1 MKLVIQ
7 PIFLNNKRDF
17 TELSYLRSG
26 LETGFAFDTHLTQVN
41 SVVTQIPTNLFD
53 NTRNQYLSDQLLT
66 WLQHALEP
74 SKDTKVLAV
83 CDFDAYFG
91 KYNFCFGEAIIGG
104 NVAAIYLERL
114 LPSNSNHNGS
124 SQSLLQNRI
133 VKEAIHEIG
142 HTFGLRHCLR
152 DLCIMFKS
160 KTILDTDKKN
170 KDFCESCQSLLNA
183 SSQPHMNRPSL
194 KP

>member
-7 PIFLNNKRDF
+7 PIFLNSKWDL
-17 TELSYLRSG
+17 TELSYLRCV
-26 LETGFAFDTHLTQVN
+26 LETGFAFDTHFTVIN
-41 SVVTQIPTNLFD
+41 NVVTQIPTNIFD
-53 NTRNQYLSDQLLT
+53 NRRNQYLSDQLLA
-66 WLQHALEP
+66 WLQHTLEP

-104 NVAAIYLERL
+104 NVSAIYLERL
-114 LPSNSNHNGS
+114 LIYNSNDNSS

-152 DLCIMFKS
+152 DFCIMFKS
-160 KTILDTDKKN
+160 KTILDTDNKN

-183 SSQPHMNRPSL
+183 SSHPHMNKPS
-194 KP
+194 PQP

>member
-1 MKLVIQ
+1 MKLEIQ
-7 PIFLNNKRDF
+7 PIFINNKRDL
-17 TELSYLRSG
+17 TELSYLKSV
-26 LETGFAFDTHLTQVN
+26 LETGFSFDTHFTLIN
-41 SVVTQIPTNLFD
+41 KVVTQIPTNLFD

-66 WLQHALEP
+66 WLQHTLEP
-74 SKDTKVLAV
+74 SMDTKVLAV

-114 LPSNSNHNGS
+114 LPSNSIDNGS

-152 DLCIMFKS
+152 DFCIMFKS

-170 KDFCESCQSLLNA
+170 KDFCVSCQSLLNA

-194 KP
+194 QP

>member
-7 PIFLNNKRDF
+7 PIFLNNKNGL
-17 TELSYLRSG
+17 TELSYLRAV
-26 LETGFAFDTHLTQVN
+26 LETAFAFDTHFTLIN
-41 SVVTQIPTNLFD
+41 NAVTQIPTNIFD
-53 NTRNQYLSDQLLT
+53 NTRNQYSSDQLLA

-74 SKDTKVLAV
+74 SRDTKVLAV

-114 LPSNSNHNGS
+114 LPSNSNDNDS
-124 SQSLLQNRI
+124 SQHLLQNRI

-142 HTFGLRHCLR
+142 HTFRLRHCLR

-160 KTILDTDKKN
+160 KSILDTDKKN

-183 SSQPHMNRPSL
+183 STQPHTNRPSL
-194 KP
+194 HP

>member
-7 PIFLNNKRDF
+7 PIFLNSKRDLA
-17 TELSYLRSG
+17 ELSDLRSV
-26 LETGFAFDTHLTQVN
+26 LETGFIFDTHFTLIN
-41 SVVTQIPTNLFD
+41 NVVTQIPANIFD

-66 WLQHALEP
+66 WLQHTLEP

-114 LPSNSNHNGS
+114 LPSNSNDNGS
-124 SQSLLQNRI
+124 QGLLQNRI

-142 HTFGLRHCLR
+142 HTFGLRHCVR
-152 DLCIMFKS
+152 DFCIMFKS

-170 KDFCESCQSLLNA
+170 KNFCEICQSLLNA
-183 SSQPHMNRPSL
+183 SSYPR
-194 KP
+194 

>member
-7 PIFLNNKRDF
+7 PIFLNNKRDL
-17 TELSYLRSG
+17 TELSYLRSM
-26 LETGFAFDTHLTQVN
+26 LETGFAFDTHFTVIN
-41 SVVTQIPTNLFD
+41 NVVTQIPTNIFD

-66 WLQHALEP
+66 WLQNTLEP

-91 KYNFCFGEAIIGG
+91 KYNFCFGEAIISG

-114 LPSNSNHNGS
+114 LPSNSNDNDS
-124 SQSLLQNRI
+124 SQSLLRNRI

-160 KTILDTDKKN
+160 RTIFDTDKKN
-170 KDFCESCQSLLNA
+170 KNFCESCQSLLNE
-183 SSQPHMNRPSL
+183 SSQPAYE
-194 KP
+194 

>member
-7 PIFLNNKRDF
+7 PIFLNNKMAP
-17 TELSYLRSG
+17 TELSYLRSV
-26 LETGFAFDTHLTQVN
+26 LETGFAFDTHFTLIN
-41 SVVTQIPTNLFD
+41 NVVTQIPTNIFD
-53 NTRNQYLSDQLLT
+53 NTRNQYLSDLLLT
-66 WLQHALEP
+66 WLQHTLEP

-104 NVAAIYLERL
+104 NVSAIYLERL

-152 DLCIMFKS
+152 DFCIMFKS

-170 KDFCESCQSLLNA
+170 EDFCESCQSLLNA
-183 SSQPHMNRPSL
+183 SS
-194 KP
+194 

>member
-7 PIFLNNKRDF
+7 PIFLNNKRAL
-17 TELSYLRSG
+17 TELSYLRAV
-26 LETGFAFDTHLTQVN
+26 LEIGFTFDTHFTVIN
-41 SVVTQIPTNLFD
+41 NVVTQIPTNTFD
-53 NTRNQYLSDQLLT
+53 YSRNQYLSDQLLT
-66 WLQHALEP
+66 WLQQTIEP

-104 NVAAIYLERL
+104 NVSAIYLERL
-114 LPSNSNHNGS
+114 IPANSNDRGNS
-124 SQSLLQNRI
+124 LSLLQNRI

-142 HTFGLRHCLR
+142 HTFGLRHCSR

-170 KDFCESCQSLLNA
+170 KEFCESCQRLLNA
-183 SSQPHMNRPSL
+183 TSKPHLN
-194 KP
+194 

>member
-7 PIFLNNKRDF
+7 PILLNDKKAL
-17 TELSYLRSG
+17 TGLPYLKSV
-26 LETGFAFDTHLTQVN
+26 LETGFGFDKQSTVINNPL
-41 SVVTQIPTNLFD
+41 TQIPINIFD

-66 WLQHALEP
+66 WLQHTLEP

-114 LPSNSNHNGS
+114 LPSNSNDNGS

-152 DLCIMFKS
+152 DFCIMFKS
-160 KTILDTDKKN
+160 KIILDTDKKN
-170 KDFCESCQSLLNA
+170 KDFCESCESLLNA
-183 SSQPHMNRPSL
+183 SLQPHMNRPSL
-194 KP
+194 QP

>member
-7 PIFLNNKRDF
+7 PIFLNKRDL
-17 TELSYLRSG
+17 TELSYLRSV
-26 LETGFAFDTHLTQVN
+26 LETGFAFDTHFTVIN
-41 SVVTQIPTNLFD
+41 NVVTQIPTNIFD

-66 WLQHALEP
+66 WLQHTLEP
-74 SKDTKVLAV
+74 SKDTKLLAV

-114 LPSNSNHNGS
+114 LPSNSNDNGS

-133 VKEAIHEIG
+133 MKEAIHEIC

-152 DLCIMFKS
+152 NFCIMFKS

-170 KDFCESCQSLLNA
+170 RDFCESCQSLLNA
-183 SSQPHMNRPSL
+183 FSQHHMNRPSL
-194 KP
+194 QP

>member
-7 PIFLNNKRDF
+7 PIFLNNKKAL
-17 TELSYLRSG
+17 TELSYLKSV
-26 LETGFAFDTHLTQVN
+26 LETGFAFDTHFTVIN
-41 SVVTQIPTNLFD
+41 NVVIQIPTNIFD

-66 WLQHALEP
+66 WLQHTLEP

-104 NVAAIYLERL
+104 NVSAIYLKRL
-114 LPSNSNHNGS
+114 LPDNSNDNES
-124 SQSLLQNRI
+124 SLSLFQNRT

-142 HTFGLRHCLR
+142 HTFGLRHCSR

-170 KDFCESCQSLLNA
+170 KEFCVSCQSLLNA
-183 SSQPHMNRPSL
+183 SSEPHPNRPSL
-194 KP
+194 QL

>member
-7 PIFLNNKRDF
+7 PIFLNSKWDL
-17 TELSYLRSG
+17 TELSYLRCV
-26 LETGFAFDTHLTQVN
+26 LENGFAFDTHFTVIN
-41 SVVTQIPTNLFD
+41 NVVTQIPTNIFD
-53 NTRNQYLSDQLLT
+53 NRRNQYLSDQLLA
-66 WLQHALEP
+66 WLQHTLEP

-104 NVAAIYLERL
+104 NVSAIYLERL
-114 LPSNSNHNGS
+114 LIYNSNDNSS

-152 DLCIMFKS
+152 DFCIMFKS

-194 KP
+194 QP